1 MRDLPADVLARVHDD
16 SEPRL
21 WIPGEGEVDM
31 RIVGCQRVCR
41 EYDDRLVLARHELTG
56 DWVVFIKIS
65 RDNMYPVIGIGR
77 DLCEPDELSQRL
89 WKADARRHGEKIL
102 HQINDHNE
110 NIKNASRRRALDAD
124 EAMAEGLEWGLRQ
137 EGVLSKKVFVPRSI

>member
-1 MRDLPADVLARVHDD
+1 MPTELPADVFQRVRDE
-16 SEPRL
+16 SEQRL

-77 DLCEPDELSQRL
+77 ELCDPEELSQRL
-89 WKADARRHGEKIL
+89 WKADAKRHGSKLL
-102 HQINDHNE
+102 HDINEHNDRIRRE
-110 NIKNASRRRALDAD
+110 SRKRAIAAD
-124 EAMAEGLEWGLRQ
+124 EEIAEALEWGLRQ
-137 EGVLSKKVFVPRSI
+137 EGVLAKKVFVPGD

>member
-1 MRDLPADVLARVHDD
+1 VTELPADVFQRVRDE
-16 SEPRL
+16 SEQRL

-31 RIVGCQRVCR
+31 RVVGCQRVCR

-77 DLCEPDELSQRL
+77 ELCDPEELSQRL
-89 WKADARRHGEKIL
+89 WKADAKRHGSKL
-102 HQINDHNE
+102 LYDINEHNE
-110 NIKNASRRRALDAD
+110 RLKRESRKRAIAAD
-124 EAMAEGLEWGLRQ
+124 EEIAEAFEWGLRQ
-137 EGVLSKKVFVPRSI
+137 EGVLAKKVFVPGD

>member
-1 MRDLPADVLARVHDD
+1 MSDLPADVFARIRDE

-65 RDNMYPVIGIGR
+65 RSNMYPVIGIGR
-77 DLCEPDELSQRL
+77 ELCDPEELSQRL
-89 WKADARRHGEKIL
+89 WKSDTKRHGDKLL
-102 HQINDHNE
+102 HQINESNE
-110 NIKNASRRRALDAD
+110 HIRRESRRRADDAA
-124 EAMAEGLEWGLRQ
+124 EATAEAFEWGFRQ
-137 EGVLSKKVFVPRSI
+137 EGVLAKKVFIPRDL